1 MSENLKLS
9 APWVTY
15 YHEVYALFGNDP
27 DINIKFDANTPELKL
42 FVEDGRKADAL
53 AKLLPEEKVY
63 GNITLKIAVV
73 PANLK
78 DSDDPEKLFKD
89 AFYGNPVLSEFY
101 SLDTVLGH
109 FNYAEFEADV
119 VQFFND
125 QMDDLNGNR
134 TTLYQDIAKDVF
146 DDKYSVNY
154 CTVPLKREL
163 KKPLGEWP

>member
-53 AKLLPEEKVY
+53 QKLLPAEKDY
-63 GNITLKIAVV
+63 GNVKLKISVV

-78 DSDDPEKLFKD
+78 DGDDPEQLYKD
-89 AFYGNPVLSEFY
+89 AFRGNPVMTNFY
-101 SLDTVLGH
+101 SFDTIMGH
-109 FNYAEFEADV
+109 FNFAEFEAEV

-125 QMDDLNGNR
+125 QLDDPNGNR
-134 TTLYQDIAKDVF
+134 STLYQEIAKDVF
-146 DDKYSVNY
+146 ENNY
-154 CTVPLKREL
+154 TVQFCTEPIKKEL